1 MFDFLELEE
10 TVGRAWHRLVGSTA
24 SYPVHPEHAVALA
37 DVRSRIAVMFRALG
51 GEKGVQIA
59 GSKARK
65 SAHRLGWRQRIGLG
79 DETLDHPGRDG
90 ATIFLPESIAVFPD
104 RELNAE
110 LYRWLAAWFAVQT
123 VASIEAVDPL
133 QRDLLTLRRVCE
145 TSALVM
151 ARFPGLTA
159 TYRRLA
165 AAMAVARPQR
175 PLPRVERDVE
185 SIVMALLGVTQPSK
199 GNFWTAVADFEASP
213 KSELWAAVVGAG
225 EPPVKAP
232 PGYRPMLPCPLW
244 GDCWTREAFASQ
256 GDDDEQPPGA
266 AEEGGPDTRKRFAV
280 REQEDRKA
288 QRDPFILNRF
298 EKILAMAEMVNV
310 DRPSDDSDEDDARKA
325 ADDLDELA
333 ISRRKGKPAS
343 KLKFDLDLPPEA
355 VDAARLD
362 AGRLYPE
369 WNYRT
374 GNYMPDNCRVLTSEA
389 SVRGED
395 WQPDDAM
402 LRRIRQVRRQFEAL
416 RPRHELMRA
425 QPDGHDL
432 DLDALVRAR
441 CDLRAGSGSLDRVH
455 IAMRPLGHDLAVTLL
470 VDVSLSTDAWVDG
483 HRVLD
488 VEKEALLVL
497 ANGLSACGD
506 HHSILT
512 FTSRRRSWVKLET
525 VKAFDE
531 PMTAQV
537 EKRIGALKPGYYT
550 RIGAAVRHASSEL
563 AAQPQRKK
571 LLIVLTDGK
580 PNDVDHYEGRFAVED
595 TRKAVQ
601 EARRLETAVF
611 GVTIDAAAQSY
622 FPTLFGRAGYAIVGN
637 IKRLPAALPAIYR
650 QLTQ

>member
-1 MFDFLELEE
+1 MLDFLELEE

-24 SYPVHPEHAVALA
+24 SYPVHAEHAVALT
-37 DVRSRIAVMFRALG
+37 DIRNQIAVMFRALG
-51 GEKGVQIA
+51 GERGVQIA

-65 SAHRLGWRQRIGLG
+65 SGHRLGWRQRVGLG
-79 DETLDHPGRDG
+79 DEALDHPGRDG
-90 ATIFLPESIAVFPD
+90 ATVFLPERIAFFAD
-104 RELNAE
+104 RELNAQ
-110 LYRWLAAWFAVQT
+110 LYHWLATWFAVQP
-123 VASIEAVDPL
+123 VASIEETDPL
-133 QRDLLTLRRVCE
+133 RRDLLALRRVCE
-145 TSALVM
+145 TSSM
-151 ARFPGLTA
+151 AVVQFPGLA
-159 TYRRLA
+159 DIYRRLA
-165 AAMAVARPQR
+165 AAIAVARPQR
-175 PLPRVERDVE
+175 PLPLAEQEVE
-185 SIVMALLGVTQPSK
+185 SIVIALL
-199 GNFWTAVADFEASP
+199 
-213 KSELWAAVVGAG
+213 GAG
-225 EPPVKAP
+225 EPPKGKLWAAVIGDGELPAKAP

-244 GDCWTREAFASQ
+244 GDCWTREAVASR
-256 GDDDEQPPGA
+256 GADDEQPPGA

-280 REQEDRKA
+280 REREDGKA

-298 EKILAMAEMVNV
+298 EKILAMADLVNV
-310 DRPSDDSDEDDARKA
+310 DRPSDDSDDDDARKA

-333 ISRRKGKPAS
+333 ISRRKGRPAS

-369 WNYRT
+369 WNYRS
-374 GNYMPDNCRVLTSEA
+374 GSYMPDHCRVLTSEA
-389 SVRGED
+389 SERGED

-425 QPDGHDL
+425 QPDGPDL

-455 IAMRPLGHDLAVTLL
+455 LAMRPQGHDLAVTLL
-470 VDVSLSTDAWVDG
+470 VDVSLSTDAWIDG
-483 HRVLD
+483 YRVLD

-497 ANGLSACGD
+497 AHGLSTCGD

-512 FTSRRRSWVKLET
+512 FTSRRRSWIRLET

-531 PMTAQV
+531 PVTAQV

-550 RIGAAVRHASSEL
+550 RIGAAVRHAASQL

-595 TRKAVQ
+595 TRRAVQ
-601 EARRLETAVF
+601 EARRLGMAVF

-622 FPTLFGRAGYAIVGN
+622 FPTLFGRGGYAIVGN

>member
-1 MFDFLELEE
+1 MLDFLELEE

-37 DVRSRIAVMFRALG
+37 DVRSQIAVMFRALG
-51 GEKGVQIA
+51 GEAGVQIA

-65 SAHRLGWRQRIGLG
+65 SGHRLGWRQRMGLG
-79 DETLDHPGRDG
+79 DETLDHPGRDV
-90 ATIFLPESIAVFPD
+90 ATVFLPESIAVFAD
-104 RELNAE
+104 RQLNAQ
-110 LYRWLAAWFAVQT
+110 LYRWLAAWFAVQP

-133 QRDLLTLRRVCE
+133 QRDLLALRGVCE
-145 TSALVM
+145 TLALVV
-151 ARFPGLTA
+151 ARFPGLA
-159 TYRRLA
+159 ETYRRLA
-165 AAMAVARPQR
+165 AAMASARPRR
-175 PLPRVERDVE
+175 PLPRAEREVEA
-185 SIVMALLGVTQPSK
+185 IVMALLGTGAPR
-199 GNFWTAVADFEASP
+199 GA
-213 KSELWAAVVGAG
+213 LWEAVVGAG
-225 EPPVKAP
+225 ELPTRAP
-232 PGYRPMLPCPLW
+232 SGYRPMLPCPLW
-244 GDCWTREAFASQ
+244 GDCWTREAVAAQ
-256 GDDDEQPPGA
+256 GDDDDQPPEA
-266 AEEGGPDTRKRFAV
+266 ADQAGPDTRKRFAV
-280 REQEDRKA
+280 REREDRKA

-310 DRPSDDSDEDDARKA
+310 DRPSDDSDDDDARKA

-333 ISRRKGKPAS
+333 ISRRKGRPAS
-343 KLKFDLDLPPEA
+343 KLKFDLDLPPEV
-355 VDAARLD
+355 VDAARLET
-362 AGRLYPE
+362 GRLYPE

-374 GNYMPDNCRVLTSEA
+374 GSYMPDHCRVLTSEA
-389 SVRGED
+389 SERGED

-402 LRRIRQVRRQFEAL
+402 LRRVRQVRRQFEAL

-441 CDLRAGSGSLDRVH
+441 CDLRAGRGPLDRVH
-455 IAMRPLGHDLAVTLL
+455 LAMRPQGHDLAVTLL

-483 HRVLD
+483 YRVLD

-497 ANGLSACGD
+497 VHGLAAGGD

-512 FTSRRRSWVKLET
+512 FTSRRRSWIRLET

-550 RIGAAVRHASSEL
+550 RIGAAVRHAASEL
-563 AAQPQRKK
+563 GTQPQRKK
-571 LLIVLTDGK
+571 LLIILTDGK

-601 EARRLETAVF
+601 EARRLGMAVF
-611 GVTIDAAAQSY
+611 GVTIDATAQGY
-622 FPTLFGRAGYAIVGN
+622 FPSLFGRGGYAIVGN
-637 IKRLPAALPAIYR
+637 IKRLPAALTAIYR